1 MMPPLARPTAVMLTA
16 GTDANPQADYLGTPI
31 PVTVPAGMTLAV
43 GDLVVLDRV
52 RQTFRVSQ
60 VIGTGY

>member
-1 MMPPLARPTAVMLTA
+1 MMPPLPRPTAVMLTT
-16 GTDANPQADYLGTPI
+16 GSDTNPRADYLGTAI
-31 PVTVPAGMTLAV
+31 PVTVPAGMSLAV

-60 VIGTGY
+60 VIGSGY